1 MPRHKWP
8 VLLASFLLLFTLAGC
23 ALLGE
28 SEEPEPTPTRTP
40 APTFTVTPEGQL
52 ANQHLWDADT
62 SQAAATSEAAQALP
76 TDTPTPIPTE
86 TPTPLPPTE
95 TPIPPTPT
103 PVPPSVS
110 ITRAS
115 VNVRNGPGVAYN
127 VVGSASNGQTFVIT
141 GKNPKGNW
149 WQIDFNSQSA
159 WIIDDLVEKQGQID
173 TVQVVAS
180 IPPAPTK
187 PPPPPATN
195 TPIPAPTQPPPPQY
209 AYSLGESTV
218 TCAPNAGTT
227 YFNGFVRDRNNNT
240 VNGVCLHLGFYGPRK
255 TKCSGCDG
263 VGNGVWGFSPFG
275 GPAEPGTTV
284 EIFVVP
290 CPDTLPHGGQ
300 SKNFGDLTP
309 QSEKWVHTVNQSEQC
324 TGLTFYKN

>member
-1 MPRHKWP
+1 MSIHKWP
-8 VLLASFLLLFTLAGC
+8 VLLASFLLLFSLTGC

-28 SEEPEPTPTRTP
+28 GEEPQPTPTRTP
-40 APTFTVTPEGQL
+40 KPTFTVTPAGQL

-62 SQAAATSEAAQALP
+62 NQTAATSEAAQALP

-149 WQIDFNSQSA
+149 WQIDFNGKSA

-187 PPPPPATN
+187 PPPPPATS
-195 TPIPAPTQPPPPQY
+195 TPVPAPTQPPSKEFNIAIVQQCRRQE
-209 AYSLGESTV
+209 GGNWFEGTV
-218 TCAPNAGTT
+218 YKGGTP
-227 YFNGFVRDRNNNT
+227 
-240 VNGVCLHLGFYGPRK
+240 VNGYRVAFSYAPDGPWVVDPQI
-255 TKCSGCDG
+255 SGPHEG
-263 VGNGVWGFSPFG
+263 YNNWNPGYYSHIINAAGPKAGSWYVWIVNEG
-275 GPAEPGTTV
+275 GARISEMANFQTTGPGKGCN
-284 EIFVVP
+284 EAVV
-290 CPDTLPHGGQ
+290 DFD
-300 SKNFGDLTP
+300 SR
-309 QSEKWVHTVNQSEQC
+309 
-324 TGLTFYKN
+324 